1 MVERRI
7 SMTKFSIAVFL
18 LPAAS
23 LIAAP
28 STGSNGCESLSKLNL
43 PKVTVTSAQSV
54 AAGAFT
60 PPAGPP
66 GGFPVN
72 LAPFKSLPEFCRV
85 TATLTPSSDS
95 DIKIEVWLPSS
106 GWNNDFQAIGNGGWN
121 GTMGYG
127 PLAEGVK
134 RGFATAGTD
143 TGHEGGSA
151 SFALGHPAKLTDFAY
166 RAVHEMTVTS
176 KAIIQNFYGTAPR
189 YSYWN
194 GCSTGGRQGL
204 KEAQKYPA
212 DYDGIIAG
220 APANYQT
227 HLHVWS
233 IWVAQQ
239 VNKSPDSFLPP
250 DKLAVLHQAVVAA
263 CDAQDGVK
271 DGLLSD
277 PTKCHFDPK
286 TIECQGEDLPNCLKP
301 AQVAAVQAIYAGP
314 KNPRTGKEVF
324 PTYEPGSELGWSI
337 LGGQQAASVAGD
349 TFTYIVYKNPQWDW
363 KTMNLDNDVALLDK
377 TENGSIDAMD
387 PNMKPF
393 FAHKGKLLMYH
404 GWSDQ
409 LIAPMNSINYYSS
422 VVKNLGG
429 EKKASDEVRL
439 FMVPGMAHCGGG
451 EGPNTFDQ
459 VGAIQ
464 QWVEQGKAPAEMI
477 ASHLTKGTVDRMR
490 PLCPYPQVARYKGT
504 GSADDASNF
513 TCALPQ

>member
-1 MVERRI
+1 M
-7 SMTKFSIAVFL
+7 KFSIAAL
-18 LPAAS
+18 LFPAAS

-28 STGSNGCESLSKLNL
+28 TGGSTCDSLSKLNL
-43 PKVTVTSAQSV
+43 PNVTITSAQSV

-60 PPAGPP
+60 PPPAPQ

-85 TATLTPSSDS
+85 MATLAPSSDS
-95 DIKIEVWLPSS
+95 DIKIEVWLPLS

-143 TGHEGGSA
+143 TGHAGGSA
-151 SFALGHPAKLTDFAY
+151 SFALGHPEKLTDFAY

-176 KAIIQNFYGTAPR
+176 KAIIENFYGAAPR

-204 KEAQKYPA
+204 KEAQKFPA
-212 DYDGIIAG
+212 DFDGIIAG

-239 VNKSPDSFLPP
+239 VNKTPDSFLPP
-250 DKLAVLHQAVVAA
+250 AKLSVLHQAVLAA
-263 CDAQDGVK
+263 CDAADGVK
-271 DGLLSD
+271 DGLLND

-286 TIECQGEDLPNCLKP
+286 SIECKGGDSATCLTT
-301 AQVAAVQAIYAGP
+301 AQVEAVQAIYAGP
-314 KNPRTGKEVF
+314 KNAAGKEIF
-324 PTYEPGSELGWSI
+324 PTFEPGSELGWG
-337 LGGQQAASVAGD
+337 LLAGKQAASVATD
-349 TFTYIVYKNPQWDW
+349 SFTYLVYYQLNSNFDW
-363 KTMNLDNDVALLDK
+363 RTMSLDRDVANLEK
-377 TENGSIDAMD
+377 TYGSLIDATD
-387 PNMKPF
+387 PNLNTF

-429 EKKASDEVRL
+429 ERKASDDIRL

-464 QWVEQGKAPAEMI
+464 QWVEQGKAPETMI
-477 ASHLTKGTVDRMR
+477 ASHSEKGTVDRTR
-490 PLCPYPQVARYKGT
+490 PLCVYPKVAKHKGS
-504 GSADDASNF
+504 GSTDDAANF
-513 TCALPQ
+513 TCALP

>member
-1 MVERRI
+1 
-7 SMTKFSIAVFL
+7 MTKFSIAALL

-23 LIAAP
+23 LIGAP
-28 STGSNGCESLSKLNL
+28 TGGSTCDSLSRFSL
-43 PKVTVTSAQSV
+43 PNVTINSAQTV

-66 GGFPVN
+66 AGPGN
-72 LAPFKSLPEFCRV
+72 AGQFKSLPEFCRV
-85 TATLTPSSDS
+85 MATLTPSSDS
-95 DIKIEVWLPSS
+95 DIKVEVWLPAS

-127 PLAEGVK
+127 PLADAVK
-134 RGFATAGTD
+134 HGFAAAGTD
-143 TGHEGGSA
+143 TGHAGGSA
-151 SFALGHPAKLTDFAY
+151 SFALGHPEKLTDFAY
-166 RAVHEMTVTS
+166 RAVHEMTVAS
-176 KAIIQNFYGTAPR
+176 KAIIQNFYGSAPR

-204 KEAQKYPA
+204 KEAQKFPA
-212 DYDGIIAG
+212 DFDGIVAG

-239 VNKSPDSFLPP
+239 MNKTPDSFLPP
-250 DKLAVLHQAVVAA
+250 AKLAVLHKAVLAA

-271 DGLLSD
+271 DGLLNE

-286 TIECQGEDLPNCLKP
+286 SIECKGEDLPNCLLP

-337 LGGQQAASVAGD
+337 LGGKQAASVASD
-349 TFTYIVYKNPQWDW
+349 SFAYIVYKNPQWDW
-363 KTMNLDNDVALLDK
+363 KTMNLDSDVALLDK

-429 EKKASDEVRL
+429 EKKASDDVRL
-439 FMVPGMAHCGGG
+439 FMVPGMGHCGGG
-451 EGPNTFDQ
+451 EGPNDFDKMK
-459 VGAIQ
+459 AIQ
-464 QWVEQGKAPAEMI
+464 DWVEQGKAPEQMI
-477 ASHLTKGTVDRMR
+477 ASHSDKGAVDRTR

-504 GSADDASNF
+504 GSTDDATNF